1 MAHQHLRAWRDFL
14 GLRQEAVAE
23 RLGIEQGT
31 FSKWERGGISIT
43 LHQLAQLAAI
53 YGLER
58 PAMLLEPPAAAAAQD
73 KARRAAA
80 LLAAMPEGM
89 QDTWLQS
96 GEYMLGAVRQLQAE
110 APHLVR
116 SAGRPALVALAPRKP
131 RRGLHED
138 PPRGKA

>member
-1 MAHQHLRAWRDFL
+1 
-14 GLRQEAVAE
+14 
-23 RLGIEQGT
+23 
-31 FSKWERGGISIT
+31 
-43 LHQLAQLAAI
+43 
-53 YGLER
+53 
-58 PAMLLEPPAAAAAQD
+58 MLLEPPAAAAAQD